1 MGENTRVSVGQPEVT
16 DPLTELLRQGS
27 RELIFH
33 AVEIEFGAFV
43 AEYEALLDDEGRRQV
58 VRNGYL
64 PEREIQTGIGP
75 VSVRVPRVRDRGD
88 SGIVFHSNLL
98 PPYLRRTKSIE
109 DLIPWLYLKG
119 VSTGDFS
126 EALAALLGMNAVGL
140 SASTVSRLKETWTD
154 EYQEWNQR
162 DLSGKRYVYFWVDG
176 VHPQARME
184 DPNPCLLVIIGA
196 DVSGRK
202 ELVGVWDGY
211 RESEQSWIELLL
223 DLKRRGLTME
233 PKVAVGDGAMGFWK
247 ALMQVYP
254 STRHQRCWVH
264 KTKNIL
270 NKLPK
275 SQQEHA
281 KEHIHQIWM
290 APTREEAE
298 DAFNYFVEAYDDK
311 YPKAVECLTKDRE
324 ELLTFYDFPAAHWHH
339 LRTTNPIESTFAT
352 IRLRTAK
359 TRGCLS
365 RKTALAMVYKLALSA
380 QGRWRRLSKS
390 ELLTDVVGGVIFKDG
405 VRNDDEVVTA
415 EDAA

>member
-33 AVEIEFGAFV
+33 AVEIEFGAFL

-154 EYQEWNQR
+154 AYQEWNQR

-211 RESEQSWIELLL
+211 RESEQSWLELLL

-290 APTREEAE
+290 APTGEEAE

-380 QGRWRRLSKS
+380 QGRWRRLNTS

-415 EDAA
+415 EDPA

>member
-154 EYQEWNQR
+154 AYQEWNQR

>member
-33 AVEIEFGAFV
+33 AVEIEFGAFL

-211 RESEQSWIELLL
+211 RESEQSWLELLL

-380 QGRWRRLSKS
+380 QGRWRRLNTS

>member
-154 EYQEWNQR
+154 AYQEWNQR

-211 RESEQSWIELLL
+211 RESEQSWLELLL

-380 QGRWRRLSKS
+380 QGRWRRLNTS